1 MGLLSALYNTAETP
15 EVASALG
22 KRSALL
28 EPPSDISEYR
38 SDDGSDD
45 LCGDES
51 ETMEDDISDRVE
63 DDISGR
69 VEAVVSSSTSTFST
83 TSEQAEA
90 VSSLLQLSS
99 NVPVYPKIGTT
110 LLVHVG
116 SYNTTTTTTTSS
128 DSTTTSTTT
137 TNQDPTVG
145 FWEKFVP
152 RRFCEAL
159 ISAQPP
165 ISKADQ
171 DIMAEHMTR
180 DYGEGIIASQQRKL
194 SAIEQI
200 FLVLMKTPVQDP
212 RSLPDNNPDTAPD
225 TAPRYI
231 IQVDKMEDEIISG
244 VERFLRPGRDFTVHD
259 PLAFNLV
266 VREMIAKHPFFKTN
280 LTQARSRGTTAA
292 SEVLARIGI
301 GPPVAAVTHS
311 APKFR
316 GPIETDPKIIHPDD
330 GSKQSGKERDGM
342 YYRRYTSKLVVP
354 KLRHTRHKRSKR
366 TKTVD

>member
-28 EPPSDISEYR
+28 EPPSDISEYH
-38 SDDGSDD
+38 SDDDSDD
-45 LCGDES
+45 LCGDEP
-51 ETMEDDISDRVE
+51 ME

-69 VEAVVSSSTSTFST
+69 VKDDISSFTSCC
-83 TSEQAEA
+83 SEQAEA

-116 SYNTTTTTTTSS
+116 SYTT
-128 DSTTTSTTT
+128 TTTSTTT

-225 TAPRYI
+225 APRYI

-366 TKTVD
+366 TKTVDMSTKTVD

>member
-1 MGLLSALYNTAETP
+1 
-15 EVASALG
+15 
-22 KRSALL
+22 
-28 EPPSDISEYR
+28 
-38 SDDGSDD
+38 
-45 LCGDES
+45 
-51 ETMEDDISDRVE
+51 
-63 DDISGR
+63 
-69 VEAVVSSSTSTFST
+69 
-83 TSEQAEA
+83 
-90 VSSLLQLSS
+90 
-99 NVPVYPKIGTT
+99 VPAYPKIGTT

-116 SYNTTTTTTTSS
+116 SYTT
-128 DSTTTSTTT
+128 TTTSTTT

-212 RSLPDNNPDTAPD
+212 RSLPDNN
-225 TAPRYI
+225 I

-366 TKTVD
+366 TKTEDMSTQSVD

>member
-28 EPPSDISEYR
+28 EPPSDISEYH
-38 SDDGSDD
+38 SDDDSDD
-45 LCGDES
+45 LCGS
-51 ETMEDDISDRVE
+51 ETMEDDISGRVK
-63 DDISGR
+63 DDIS
-69 VEAVVSSSTSTFST
+69 SFTSCC
-83 TSEQAEA
+83 SEQAEA

-99 NVPVYPKIGTT
+99 NVPAYPKIGTT

-116 SYNTTTTTTTSS
+116 SYTT
-128 DSTTTSTTT
+128 TTTSTTT

-212 RSLPDNNPDTAPD
+212 RSLPDNN
-225 TAPRYI
+225 I

-366 TKTVD
+366 TKTEDMSTQSVD

>member
-28 EPPSDISEYR
+28 EPPSDISEYHSDDG

-45 LCGDES
+45 LCGDEP
-51 ETMEDDISDRVE
+51 ETMEDDISGRVK
-63 DDISGR
+63 DDIS
-69 VEAVVSSSTSTFST
+69 SFTSCC
-83 TSEQAEA
+83 SEQAEA

-116 SYNTTTTTTTSS
+116 SYTTTTTTSTP
-128 DSTTTSTTT
+128 TTTTTTTTT

-212 RSLPDNNPDTAPD
+212 RSLPDNN
-225 TAPRYI
+225 I

-354 KLRHTRHKRSKR
+354 KLRHTRHKRSNRTKTGDMS

>member
-28 EPPSDISEYR
+28 EPPSDISEYH
-38 SDDGSDD
+38 SDDDSDD
-45 LCGDES
+45 LCGS
-51 ETMEDDISDRVE
+51 ETMEDDISGLVK
-63 DDISGR
+63 DDIS
-69 VEAVVSSSTSTFST
+69 SFTSCC
-83 TSEQAEA
+83 SEQAEA

-99 NVPVYPKIGTT
+99 NVPAYPKIGTT

-116 SYNTTTTTTTSS
+116 SYTT
-128 DSTTTSTTT
+128 TTTSTTT

-212 RSLPDNNPDTAPD
+212 RSLPDNN
-225 TAPRYI
+225 I

-366 TKTVD
+366 TKTEDMSTKTEDMSTKTVD